1 MNRNQL
7 NLAIDLIQAQLGKK
21 GLCDSGIECIEAEWA
36 GNESTL
42 RIFVDS
48 PNGVNLDT
56 CAAVSHAL
64 DDCNELDLMFKGQWN
79 LEVSSP
85 GIERPLRREEHFR
98 KFIGATVNVNLTEK
112 VSERRHAKGKVLDVS
127 DEQVTLETTEGPWS
141 FPVAKVHR
149 ANLVHDWERNEL
161 T

>member
-7 NLAIDLIQAQLGKK
+7 NHAIDLIQAQLGKK

-48 PNGVNLDT
+48 PQGVNLDT

-64 DDCNELDLMFKGQWN
+64 GECDELDMMFKGHWN

-85 GIERPLRREEHFR
+85 GLERPLRRTEHFR

-127 DEQVTLETTEGPWS
+127 NDELVTLETAEGQWS
-141 FPVAKVHR
+141 FPVEKIHR
-149 ANLVHDWERNEL
+149 ANLVYDWERN
-161 T
+161 